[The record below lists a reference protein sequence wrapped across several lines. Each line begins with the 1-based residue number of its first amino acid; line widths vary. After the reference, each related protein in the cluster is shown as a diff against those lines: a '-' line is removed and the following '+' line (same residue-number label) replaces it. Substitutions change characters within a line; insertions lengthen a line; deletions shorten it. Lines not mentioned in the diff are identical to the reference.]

1 VDYKLASGDL
11 LYASVSRGYRAPSF
25 NAQAFFDPAELSVA
39 KAEQVTSYEVG
50 AKTRLWDRRVTLN
63 MAAFY
68 YDYRNQQFIN
78 VDPTTAAQ
86 TLLNIPKSRIYGA
99 EAELNVRASEACRLP
114 RGWAC
119 FPPDH
124 PRHGQRRRCGRAQA
138 VQRADF

>member
-99 EAELNVRASEACRLP
+99 EAELNVRERALTCHGGPGLAPTKIIRGDEAPTQACRT
-114 RGWAC
+114 
-119 FPPDH
+119 
-124 PRHGQRRRCGRAQA
+124 RRR
-138 VQRADF
+138 